1 MLDRV
6 DRVLITNADASR
18 AAQGWVRLLGAE
30 VLDVDNVSPLNARRV
45 RIAVGDAL
53 VEILEP
59 AGAGLVADHLSLGRG
74 GPFAV
79 GFSSRELP
87 ELLHA
92 MRALGVDPGV
102 DLGGSHYF
110 SETALGIDGLSVVLS
125 DAVDREPVG
134 LMTNLYEATHLTGDA
149 VAAKAAIAER
159 FQLDASQFVD
169 IESDTFGYR
178 GALTLFDSTR
188 LHRVETIFPYDESK
202 TMGRYFKRFGPSLY
216 MCYGE
221 TDRLPEIR
229 DRLKSL
235 APGGWTGSDDDQD
248 GLFIHPKALGGTML
262 GVSRTTHA
270 WTWSGYP
277 ERRLEP

>member
-6 DRVLITNADASR
+6 DRILTTNSDASR
-18 AAQGWVRLLGAE
+18 AADGWVRLLDAQ
-30 VLDVDNVSPLNARRV
+30 VVDVDNVAPLNARRV

-59 AGAGLVADHLSLGRG
+59 TGPGPVADHLALGRG

-79 GFSSRELP
+79 GFSSHQLP
-87 ELLHA
+87 ELLQA
-92 MRALGVDPGV
+92 MDVTGV

-110 SETALGIDGLSVVLS
+110 SESALGIAGLSVVLS
-125 DAVDREPVG
+125 ESVERVPVG
-134 LMTNLYEATHLTGDA
+134 LMSNLYEATHLTGDA
-149 VAAKAAIAER
+149 TAAKAAIAER
-159 FQLDASQFVD
+159 FKLDAAQFVD
-169 IESDTFGYR
+169 IGSDKFGYR
-178 GALTLFDSTR
+178 GALTLFDSAR
-188 LHRVETIFPYDESK
+188 LHRVETIFPYDETK
-202 TMGRYFKRFGPSLY
+202 TMGRYFQRFGPSMY

-229 DRLKSL
+229 DRLQAL
-235 APGGWTGSDDDQD
+235 APGDWTGSDDDPD
-248 GLFIHPKALGGTML
+248 GLFVHPKVLGGTML

-277 ERRLEP
+277 ERRVEP